1 MLVTQDPQC
10 NDVVE
15 SELQIFPELNIFDD
29 SNSFGDNLFQSLS
42 SELGIP
48 LLSDDIF
55 NDIPYYP
62 NYNKDVEKNIEST
75 SKILE
80 DFSSCFVKQEKDS
93 ETMEGITECKLEP
106 LSPHTHLLPFS
117 SPSHS
122 ESSGSEWQQDF
133 LSNLSSTD
141 LKVALETPPISPP
154 YISSP
159 KSPQSPPTETSST
172 FVQPVKLIPINTQ
185 EIKNT
190 KYKVTN
196 DNSAKRVCI
205 QPKGSTRVTSRG
217 DEPPQKTIILS
228 AQDFA
233 VLAQKAKQNQTYPL
247 KIEPLSLKKP
257 IKIRGPINLK
267 STSLNNIKTEN
278 NGIKLQQQNN
288 IKIINTLP
296 NLHASNGE
304 SVVNVSN
311 ASVIVKNK
319 TGNHTSIIVK
329 NEPVG
334 CESIVVKNETSN
346 CTPIVIKNEMPEFNN
361 FSGKQECEMKAL
373 KRQQRMIK
381 NRESACLS
389 RKKKKEY
396 VCSLEKQI
404 NELQEENNKLKTE
417 NLALKNRLSA
427 FEENNKFRNVN
438 LNVNKKNAVLLLGI
452 ILMVSLNFNGLVG
465 IFPPSKKLNSMSTDI
480 PTVLPNVRHG
490 RSLLW
495 ANPDT
500 RIDEELGDDYDKNK
514 TMHHPMCPMYIN
526 QSESI
531 RLDYELRRWIGG
543 ESDRDNWTTPTK
555 TELNKNLLG
564 KVLLPKSSIEKKTV
578 YDKNRY
584 SRKIK
589 SKDMHKIN
597 NIHTSNANAV
607 EVFSPILREHA
618 SLFEALGRKDDT
630 FYVVWFSGE
639 HLLLPASRK
648 NNTSRPKMALVLPA
662 VPLNETYSTPANHIT
677 MMQIDC
683 EVTNTQLLHL
693 QQSVIPFHLRKSNK
707 SGNSTNQDETA
718 NGVSDAT
725 TVNISRTHKPY
736 FIKEND
742 PYVLNTKNSRETY
755 TQRSKEHYHNKDTT
769 LLLKEKFITGFRL
782 ENVKNDN

>member
-1 MLVTQDPQC
+1 MLVTQDPQY

-15 SELQIFPELNIFDD
+15 SELQIFPELNMFDD
-29 SNSFGDNLFQSLS
+29 CNSFGDNLFQSLS
-42 SELGIP
+42 SELGMP

-62 NYNKDVEKNIEST
+62 NYNKDVERNMEST

-80 DFSSCFVKQEKDS
+80 DFNSCFVKEEKDS
-93 ETMEGITECKLEP
+93 ETNEGITECKLEP

-122 ESSGSEWQQDF
+122 ESNGSEWQQDF
-133 LSNLSSTD
+133 LSNFSSTD

-159 KSPQSPPTETSST
+159 KSPLTETPST

-190 KYKVTN
+190 KYKVAG
-196 DNSAKRVCI
+196 DNSAKRVYI

-288 IKIINTLP
+288 IKIMNTLP

-334 CESIVVKNETSN
+334 CESTIVKNETSN

-417 NLALKNRLSA
+417 NLVLKNRLSA
-427 FEENNKFRNVN
+427 FEENNKFGNVN

-452 ILMVSLNFNGLVG
+452 ILMVSFNFNGLVG

-543 ESDRDNWTTPTK
+543 ESDRDNWTTSTK

-578 YDKNRY
+578 YDRNRY

-707 SGNSTNQDETA
+707 SGNSTNQDQTA

-782 ENVKNDN
+782 DNVKNDN

>member
-1 MLVTQDPQC
+1 MLIPEDLQC
-10 NDVVE
+10 NDILE

-29 SNSFGDNLFQSLS
+29 NSSIGDNLFQSLS
-42 SELGIP
+42 TELGIP
-48 LLSDDIF
+48 VSLDDIF
-55 NDIPYYP
+55 DDKSYYP
-62 NYNKDVEKNIEST
+62 NNVKNIE
-75 SKILE
+75 E
-80 DFSSCFVKQEKDS
+80 NVDFSSKTLNDFDSCFIKKEEDI
-93 ETMEGITECKLEP
+93 ETTEGITEFKLEP
-106 LSPHTHLLPFS
+106 LSPHANLLPVS
-117 SPSHS
+117 SPIHS
-122 ESSGSEWQQDF
+122 ESSGSELQQDV
-133 LSNLSSTD
+133 LSHFPSTHTD
-141 LKVALETPPISPP
+141 LKVALETPPISPI

-159 KSPQSPPTETSST
+159 KSPPTVTPSPL
-172 FVQPVKLIPINTQ
+172 VQPVKLVPINTQ

-205 QPKGSTRVTSRG
+205 QPKGSTRITSRS

-233 VLAQKAKQNQTYPL
+233 ALAQKAKHNQTYPMKL
-247 KIEPLSLKKP
+247 ESLSLKKP
-257 IKIRGPINLK
+257 FKIRGPINLK
-267 STSLNNIKTEN
+267 STSLNNVKTEN
-278 NGIKLQQQNN
+278 NGIRLQQQTN
-288 IKIINTLP
+288 IKIINSLP
-296 NLHASNGE
+296 NLHGSNGE
-304 SVVNVSN
+304 SIVNVPNTSI
-311 ASVIVKNK
+311 IVKNK
-319 TGNHTSIIVK
+319 TGTSIIVK

-334 CESIVVKNETSN
+334 CESIVKNETSN
-346 CTPIVIKNEMPEFNN
+346 CTPIVIKNEIPEFNN

-404 NELQEENNKLKTE
+404 NILQDENNKLKTE
-417 NLALKNRLSA
+417 NLVLKNRLSA
-427 FEENNKFRNVN
+427 FEDKNKFGNIN
-438 LNVNKKNAVLLLGI
+438 LNVNKKNAFFLLGM
-452 ILMVSLNFNGLVG
+452 ILMVSLNLNGIVG
-465 IFPPSKKLNSMSTDI
+465 IFPSNKKLYSMSTDL
-480 PTVLPNVRHG
+480 PTVMPNVRHG
-490 RSLLW
+490 RRLLW
-495 ANPDT
+495 TNSNT
-500 RIDEELGDDYDKNK
+500 RIEEELADNYDKNK

-555 TELNKNLLG
+555 TDLNKNLLG
-564 KVLLPKSSIEKKTV
+564 KLLLSKSPVEKKTV
-578 YDKNRY
+578 YERNRY

-589 SKDMHKIN
+589 SRDMHKIN
-597 NIHTSNANAV
+597 NMHTSNANAV

-662 VPLNETYSTPANHIT
+662 VPLNESYSTPANHIT

-693 QQSVIPFHLRKSNK
+693 QQSVIPFHLRKGNK
-707 SGNSTNQDETA
+707 SGNTTNQDQTT
-718 NGVSDAT
+718 NSVSDAT
-725 TVNISRTHKPY
+725 TVNVTRIHKPY

-742 PYVLNTKNSRETY
+742 PYTLDTKNLRDSY
-755 TQRSKEHYHNKDTT
+755 TQRSKEHYNNKDTT
-769 LLLKEKFITGFRL
+769 ILLKERFITEFRL
-782 ENVKNDN
+782 ENVKNNN

>member
-1 MLVTQDPQC
+1 M
-10 NDVVE
+10 
-15 SELQIFPELNIFDD
+15 FPELNIYDD
-29 SNSFGDNLFQSLS
+29 NNTHCDSLLQSLS

-48 LLSDDIF
+48 VLSDGIF
-55 NDIPYYP
+55 NDVPYCS
-62 NYNKDVEKNIEST
+62 NYNKDVERNTEST
-75 SKILE
+75 SKML
-80 DFSSCFVKQEKDS
+80 DNFNWCLVKEKTDS
-93 ETMEGITECKLEP
+93 ETIEGITECKSEP
-106 LSPHTHLLPFS
+106 LSPDTHLRPFS

-122 ESSGSEWQQDF
+122 ESSGFEWQWDL
-133 LSNLSSTD
+133 LSYFPSKD
-141 LKVALETPPISPP
+141 LKDSLETPPISPP
-154 YISSP
+154 SISSP
-159 KSPQSPPTETSST
+159 KSPPTETPST
-172 FVQPVKLIPINTQ
+172 FVEPLTLIPINTQ

-190 KYKVTN
+190 KYKVAD

-205 QPKGSTRVTSRG
+205 QPKGSTQVTSKS
-217 DEPPQKTIILS
+217 DESPQKTIILS

-257 IKIRGPINLK
+257 IKICRPINLK
-267 STSLNNIKTEN
+267 STLLNNIKTEN

-288 IKIINTLP
+288 MKIMNTLS
-296 NLHASNGE
+296 NLHAPNGE
-304 SVVNVSN
+304 SVVDVSN
-311 ASVIVKNK
+311 ASIIVKNK
-319 TGNHTSIIVK
+319 TGNHTSIILK

-346 CTPIVIKNEMPEFNN
+346 CSTPIVIKNEMPEFNN

-404 NELQEENNKLKTE
+404 NELQLENTRLKIE
-417 NLALKNRLSA
+417 NLTLKNRLSA
-427 FEENNKFRNVN
+427 FEENNKIGNG
-438 LNVNKKNAVLLLGI
+438 NKKNAVFLLGI
-452 ILMVSLNFNGLVG
+452 VLMVSFNFNSIV
-465 IFPPSKKLNSMSTDI
+465 KKLNSMSTDI
-480 PTVLPNVRHG
+480 PAVLPNVRHG

-543 ESDRDNWTTPTK
+543 ESDRDNWTTSTK

-564 KVLLPKSSIEKKTV
+564 KVLLPKSSIKKKTV
-578 YDKNRY
+578 YDRNHY

-707 SGNSTNQDETA
+707 SGNSTNQDQTA

-742 PYVLNTKNSRETY
+742 PYLLNTKNSRETY
-755 TQRSKEHYHNKDTT
+755 TLRSKEHYHNKDTT
-769 LLLKEKFITGFRL
+769 LLFKEKFITGFRL
-782 ENVKNDN
+782 GNIKNDN